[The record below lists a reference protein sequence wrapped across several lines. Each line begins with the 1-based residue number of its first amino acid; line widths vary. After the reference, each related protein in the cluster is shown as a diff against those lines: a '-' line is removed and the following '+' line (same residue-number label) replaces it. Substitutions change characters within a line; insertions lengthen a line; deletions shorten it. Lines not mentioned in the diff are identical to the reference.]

1 MHLAKSRGFTLVEL
15 MFVLLVFG
23 LTMTM
28 SLPGFG
34 RFLQTWK
41 LHGEVDQMASTMRT
55 ARSAAI
61 MRNINV
67 VFQFDMARG
76 TYFYF
81 EDENGDGARGKGEYR
96 SATHNLPPSI
106 SFESQTLGTTTIT
119 FGPRGNT
126 MQSGTITM
134 QNGLQKTRQLSLFG
148 GTGNIK
154 VGS

>member
-1 MHLAKSRGFTLVEL
+1 MHLAKSRGF
-15 MFVLLVFG
+15 
-23 LTMTM
+23 
-28 SLPGFG
+28 
-34 RFLQTWK
+34 
-41 LHGEVDQMASTMRT
+41 RT

-61 MRNINV
+61 MRNIDV

-81 EDENGDGARGKGEYR
+81 EDEDGDGARDSGEYR
-96 SATHNLPPSI
+96 SAIHTLPPGI
-106 SFESQTLGTTTIT
+106 TFDSQTLGSTTIT

-134 QNGLQKTRQLSLFG
+134 ENGLQKTRQLSLFG